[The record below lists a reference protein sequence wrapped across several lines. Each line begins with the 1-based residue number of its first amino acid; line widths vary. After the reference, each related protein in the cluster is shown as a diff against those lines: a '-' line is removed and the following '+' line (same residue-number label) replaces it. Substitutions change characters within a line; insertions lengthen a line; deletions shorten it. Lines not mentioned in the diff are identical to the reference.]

1 MVCKLYLN
9 KTDQI
14 VKGQGNPV
22 HCEKRGFFAQSH
34 GQHCTRQKTKPLC
47 FRRWRP
53 SGREWDEADG
63 ASGKRPAGSR
73 RVRGEPLSGMLQR

>member
-22 HCEKRGFFAQSH
+22 HCEKRGFLPKATVSTAPDRKRSH
-34 GQHCTRQKTKPLC
+34 CALGDGGPLGESGTRRTEPQGN
-47 FRRWRP
+47 
-53 SGREWDEADG
+53 GRLG
-63 ASGKRPAGSR
+63 AEG
-73 RVRGEPLSGMLQR
+73 